1 MKYQDLTLFDRD
13 LIRSSAIHDF
23 SSTGTCCRYEAISRS
38 VLSCIHSCGFD
49 LKNSPKDLLKTLVK
63 NIAPGYRSSSRD
75 VSSDDVMEMVFKQL
89 ETLGVEIVKNERRT
103 PTWSNPK
110 KSWYTEYKNPK
121 KPWEIL

>member
-1 MKYQDLTLFDRD
+1 VKYQDLTLYDRD
-13 LIRSSAIHDF
+13 LIRSSAGHAF
-23 SSTGTCCRYEAISRS
+23 SATGVTSRYEALSIA

-49 LKNSPKDLLKTLVK
+49 LKNSPKELLNTVVK
-63 NIAPGYRSSSRD
+63 NITPGYRSSSRD
-75 VSSDDVMEMVFKQL
+75 LSSDDVMEMIFKEL
-89 ETLGVEIVKNERRT
+89 ENLGIEIVKSDRK